1 MTANLSDASGKFSLE
16 DILFLRKSILENGKD
31 KSPSGDLGVIF
42 KTLSAIA
49 DKNQTEAYVIGG
61 FVRDLFLNRPSKDID
76 VVVVGSGINY
86 AEAVGKKLGTKV
98 AIFKN
103 FGTANI
109 KYQDL
114 EIEFVGARKESYRSD
129 SRKPI
134 VEDGTLKDDQL
145 RRDFTI
151 NALAINL
158 NADHFGELLD
168 PFGGIQDLEN
178 KLIRTPLD
186 PEITFSDDP
195 LRMMRAIRF
204 ASQLNFDIDANAI
217 KAIKAQKQRISIV
230 SKERITDEMNKI
242 ILSSKP
248 SIGFK
253 HLFDTGLL
261 HIIFPQMAQLYGV
274 DIIKGKGHKDN
285 FYHTLEVLDNIC
297 GHTDDLWLRW
307 AAILHDIAKPA
318 TKRFEEG
325 HGWTFHGHEDK
336 GARMVPK
343 IFAQLKL
350 PLNEKMKFVQKLVQL
365 HLRPI
370 VLAQDIVTDSAV
382 RRLLFDAGEEIESL
396 MLLCNAD
403 VTTKNEYK
411 KTKYRNNFEL
421 VKQKLKDVEERDKIR
436 NWQPP
441 ISGNDIMET
450 FGLDAGREVGI
461 IKNAIKEAIL
471 EGEITNDYD
480 EAFNFM
486 LNQAKQMGLNP
497 VNK

>member
-1 MTANLSDASGKFSLE
+1 MLWDAQV
-16 DILFLRKSILENGKD
+16 KSNGKTQIKIQLD
-31 KSPSGDLGVIF
+31 HSTIMQQHLQNPIF
-42 KTLSAIA
+42 KTLSVIA
-49 DKNQTEAYVIGG
+49 DKSNTEAYVIGG

-76 VVVVGSGINY
+76 VVVIGSGINY
-86 AEAVGKKLGTKV
+86 AEAVGRKLNTKV

-103 FGTANI
+103 FGTANL

-114 EIEFVGARKESYRSD
+114 EVEFVGARKESYRSD

-134 VEDGTLKDDQL
+134 VEDGSLADDQI

-158 NADHFGELLD
+158 NAQNFGDLLD
-168 PFGGIQDLEN
+168 PFDGVKDLEN

-204 ASQLNFDIDANAI
+204 ATQLNFNIDEQAINAI
-217 KAIKAQKQRISIV
+217 KSQKQRISIV
-230 SKERITDEMNKI
+230 SKERITDELNKI
-242 ILSSKP
+242 ILSPKP

-261 HIIFPQMAQLYGV
+261 QLIFPQMAQLYGV
-274 DIIKGKGHKDN
+274 DVIKGKGHKDN

-297 GHTDDLWLRW
+297 EHTNDLWLRW

-370 VLAQDIVTDSAV
+370 VLAQDVVTDSAV
-382 RRLLFDAGEEIESL
+382 RRLLFDAGEEIEAL
-396 MLLCNAD
+396 MMLCNAD

-441 ISGNDIMET
+441 ITGNDIMET
-450 FGLDAGREVGI
+450 FGLAAGKEVGL
-461 IKNAIKEAIL
+461 IKNAIREAIL
-471 EGEITNDYD
+471 EGEITNDYT

-486 LNQAKQMGLNP
+486 LDQAKQMGLNP
-497 VNK
+497 VK